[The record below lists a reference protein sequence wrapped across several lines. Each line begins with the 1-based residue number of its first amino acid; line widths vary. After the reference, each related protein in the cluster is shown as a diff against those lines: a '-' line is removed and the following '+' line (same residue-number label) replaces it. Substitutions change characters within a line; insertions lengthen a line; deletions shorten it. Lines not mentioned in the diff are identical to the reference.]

1 MNLYIIRH
9 GIAADLGTA
18 GVYKDHQRPLTDVG
32 RKKMRVIARGLRACN
47 VQLNQILSSP
57 YLRARE
63 TAKILA
69 DEFKMKDRLAF
80 SENLVPIGSAD
91 ELIAEITQ
99 KYPLDS
105 LALVGHE
112 PSLSALISFLLT
124 GQPTASI
131 MMKKGGV
138 CCLTMTDMRLPG
150 SATLEWLLTPAQL
163 VKLGE

>member
-9 GIAADLGTA
+9 GIAADLGTD
-18 GVYKDHQRPLTDVG
+18 GVHTDRQRPLTDVG
-32 RKKMRVIARGLRACN
+32 RKKMHAIAKGLRAID
-47 VQLNQILSSP
+47 VKLDQILSSP

-63 TAKILA
+63 TAEILA

-91 ELIAEITQ
+91 ELIAEING

-112 PSLSALISFLLT
+112 PSLSALISLLLT

-131 MMKKGGV
+131 TMKKGGV
-138 CCLTMTDMRLPG
+138 CCLSLVDLHPEC